1 MLELKE
7 IMTETKKEFKK
18 IPDNAKCV
26 FKGVLHEVWQWEQ
39 EQFDGSFKTFECLRR
54 RDGLTIV
61 AITEDKKFIINYEE
75 HPGYPPFITFPGG
88 NIEEGQTQEQGA
100 QRELL
105 EETGYESDNWE
116 LWFRNDI
123 LSYRCMEW
131 NNNIFIARDC
141 VKIQEPIF
149 DPGEKIATHFL
160 NYEEFLQ
167 VTQDKRFRNKEV
179 TEIVRKILA
188 DASGV
193 SNDELRNFL
202 LGKV

>member
-1 MLELKE
+1 MKDT
-7 IMTETKKEFKK
+7 IKNEFKK
-18 IPDNAKCV
+18 IPEHVKCL

-105 EETGYESDNWE
+105 EETGYESDSWE
-116 LWFRNDI
+116 LWFSNDI
-123 LSYRCMEW
+123 LNYKKMVW
-131 NNNIFIARDC
+131 NNYVFIARDC
-141 VKIQEPIF
+141 KKMQEPEL
-149 DPGEKIATHFL
+149 DPGEKIETHFL
-160 NYEEFLQ
+160 SFEEFIQ
-167 VTQDKRFRNKEV
+167 ISQDSKFRNKEISK
-179 TEIVRKILA
+179 IVREIL
-188 DASGV
+188 D
-193 SNDELRNFL
+193 NKHELNLQDFKNFL
-202 LGKV
+202 LGE